1 MNRFNRL
8 IEEAKE
14 IYLLQLCEVL
24 VEKLANCEG
33 YEIVV
38 QAIEKCYEWIKEK
51 NIDGDELYFYLENVD
66 ENDIMT
72 YMQIDQNEAN
82 EAVWMCIANALS
94 YIIKAAYQFEKQ
106 EYMPETIE
114 CVDEETI
121 ESFFD
126 NITKAFNGSSFA
138 DKFLEYM
145 LSKYSIDNAQVTVN
159 ILEVQDFIN
168 NNMK

>member
-8 IEEAKE
+8 SEEAKE

-24 VEKLANCEG
+24 VEKLANCAG
-33 YEIVV
+33 YEIAV
-38 QAIEKCYEWIKEK
+38 QAIEKCYEWIEEK
-51 NIDGDELYFYLENVD
+51 SIDGDELYFYLENVD

-72 YMQIDQNEAN
+72 YMQIDKNEAN
-82 EAVWMCIANALS
+82 EAIWMCIANSLS

-126 NITKAFNGSSFA
+126 NIAKAFNGSLFA
-138 DKFLEYM
+138 DEFLEY
-145 LSKYSIDNAQVTVN
+145 
-159 ILEVQDFIN
+159 ILNFS
-168 NNMK
+168 